1 MGARWEAHTARY
13 AGRARQ
19 TAARSGYTP
28 AALRALGARWEAYAA
43 WARQQSR

>member
-1 MGARWEAHTARY
+1 MLVRIGTVVAALSARH
-13 AGRARQ
+13 